1 MKLDKQMV
9 IAHRGASGLVKHEN
23 TIEAFAKALEVGAD
37 SIECDVRKTKDGK
50 MVVVHD
56 EDYQGKRIRELS
68 YRDLCMLTAEDG
80 FLMPTLED
88 AILWCKGKIMI
99 DIELKEEGYEE
110 EVIALA
116 KKYLSHD
123 DFFIRTFNDDSL
135 KKIKVVDKNI
145 KTVLLL
151 GVEHPKWG
159 LFTRLSEL
167 FPLFRILK
175 TKCDMVS
182 PHYRLIRFGYIWR
195 LKLWKKPVLI
205 WTVNDSKLMEK
216 LLIDKKAA
224 GIITNFPDAAIEILA
239 KNKKV

>member
-1 MKLDKQMV
+1 
-9 IAHRGASGLVKHEN
+9 
-23 TIEAFAKALEVGAD
+23 
-37 SIECDVRKTKDGK
+37 
-50 MVVVHD
+50 
-56 EDYQGKRIRELS
+56 
-68 YRDLCMLTAEDG
+68 
-80 FLMPTLED
+80 
-88 AILWCKGKIMI
+88 
-99 DIELKEEGYEE
+99 
-110 EVIALA
+110 
-116 KKYLSHD
+116 
-123 DFFIRTFNDDSL
+123 
-135 KKIKVVDKNI
+135 VVDKNI

-151 GVEHPKWG
+151 GVERPKWG